1 MITFAEYLKE
11 SKEMTFAEL
20 KEGIEK
26 AYAKYFPKSKC
37 AVEIFTIIGQY
48 LDVRCYVASDKSECP
63 SGYWDNDMMKIHF
76 IADLPK
82 NFNAKTDALPEQ
94 MEFEVKSAV
103 IFKSSTDRAYAY
115 QHEKVGLRKFKG
127 SPDQIVKKFDAA
139 FKKVKATF
147 DKIKD
152 EDRLPDNYKEVVAKK
167 GY

>member
-37 AVEIFTIIGQY
+37 AVTLSRIIGY
-48 LDVRCYVASDKSECP
+48 AIFVECYVAGDKSECP
-63 SGYWDNDMMKIHF
+63 NGYWDNDMMKIRYF
-76 IADLPK
+76 IDLPSNYDEK
-82 NFNAKTDALPEQ
+82 SGILPE
-94 MEFEVKSAV
+94 MLEVEVKGA
-103 IFKSSTDRAYAY
+103 IINKKSDDRMYAY
-115 QHEKVGLRKFKG
+115 QFEKVGLRKFKG
-127 SPDQIVKKFDAA
+127 SPDQIVKKFDAS

-152 EDRLPDNYKEVVAKK
+152 EDRIPDNYKELVAKK